1 MVGSVS
7 YQAECEQDDWK
18 DLPVNL
24 RLEIDEPENGRQR
37 GVPVVRV
44 YGPGLNNSI
53 GVVKDTTAKKF
64 RWRRWQI
71 KRGLAAT
78 PESLTLVQ
86 LVEQSSHKVRMG
98 VTPLPRLTQLLLFL
112 L

>member
-1 MVGSVS
+1 VVGSVS

-37 GVPVVRV
+37 GAPVVRV

-53 GVVKDTTAKKF
+53 GVVKDTTANKF
-64 RWRRWQI
+64 RCRRRRWQVT
-71 KRGLAAT
+71 GHEAAC
-78 PESLTLVQ
+78 ESLTLVQ

-98 VTPLPRLTQLLLFL
+98 VTPLPRLTQLLFL